1 MKAVILAAGIASRL
15 RPWTERTP
23 KCLLPIGDGTLLDRT
38 LEAVETAGL
47 RDVVLVTGYLEEQ
60 IRARVGER
68 HARLNVEFVRNADYA
83 STNNIYSLWLA
94 RDRVIGE
101 SMLLLDS
108 DILFDPGILSDLR
121 NAGRP
126 DVLAVKTGFVLGTE
140 EIKVEV
146 DAGRRVRA
154 IGKQVPPD
162 RAFGES
168 IGIEI
173 FSPSALSG
181 LYRALENKVV
191 REGAVDVFYEAAFQ
205 DWIDGGGTIT
215 AVDIGTRPAI
225 EIDTIDDFRT
235 AERDIL
241 PLLPPLRT

>member
-1 MKAVILAAGIASRL
+1 VKAVVLAAGLASRL
-15 RPWTERTP
+15 RPWTEQTP
-23 KCLLPIGDGTLLDRT
+23 KCLLPIGGGTLLDRT

-47 RDVVLVTGYLEEQ
+47 RDVVLVTGYLEDQ
-60 IRARVGER
+60 IRARVRER
-68 HARLNVEFVRNADYA
+68 HGGLRVKFVRNAAYA
-83 STNNIYSLWLA
+83 TTNNIYSLWLA
-94 RDRVIGE
+94 RGLVLEEG
-101 SMLLLDS
+101 MLLLDS

-121 NAGRP
+121 RAGRP
-126 DVLAVKTGFVLGTE
+126 DVLAVKRGFALGEE

-146 DAGRRVRA
+146 DADRRVLA
-154 IGKQVPPD
+154 IGKHVPPD

-205 DWIDGGGTIT
+205 DWIDAGGTIT
-215 AVDIGTRPAI
+215 AFDIGTRPAI
-225 EIDTIDDFRT
+225 EIDTIDDFRM
-235 AERDIL
+235 AERDVL